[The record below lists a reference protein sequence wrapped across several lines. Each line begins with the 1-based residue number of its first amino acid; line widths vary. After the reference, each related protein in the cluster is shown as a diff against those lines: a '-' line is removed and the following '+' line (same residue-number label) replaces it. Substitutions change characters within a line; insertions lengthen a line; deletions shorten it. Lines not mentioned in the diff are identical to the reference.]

1 MYLYNQTKLHA
12 WHAKEE
18 KTVGVIHV
26 NTDQMRQLGQV
37 FVQLNDQIANQIE
50 PMIQNYIGQ
59 LEGDWQGVSRQRF
72 EQMFQDWRS
81 AANQI
86 VQHGEDIGRHLQ
98 NTATSFENVDT
109 QG

>member
-1 MYLYNQTKLHA
+1 
-12 WHAKEE
+12 
-18 KTVGVIHV
+18 
-26 NTDQMRQLGQV
+26 
-37 FVQLNDQIANQIE
+37 
-50 PMIQNYIGQ
+50 
-59 LEGDWQGVSRQRF
+59 
-72 EQMFQDWRS
+72 MFQDWRS